1 MTKKQI
7 VNSVVAVSLSL
18 VFIGIILASIFLG
31 LFFGGVKPTVETARF
46 VAYITQGSFST
57 AEDLDNM
64 ELDKYTHLIFAFA
77 DISENGPYPTFY
89 DETSEGR
96 VEKDD
101 SAELRLLS
109 SYLDANYPSVTLAVG
124 FAHGAFCE
132 TSKDE
137 AKRKLFA
144 EGCKEWME
152 EYNLDGFDVDWEYP
166 DVGGCSTCC
175 RDHALLLAQM
185 RETLGEDAVLSAAIA
200 AWPAMI
206 SHLDVSSLNKS
217 LSFVNVMTYDYAMDN
232 HTPYDKTR
240 NSMYYA
246 HLAGFDKEK
255 LNVGLPYYGRSVES
269 DYWGYDGI
277 ADAIDSGELT
287 LVETDNE
294 SYAYNSEMRH
304 SFDTP
309 KMIYKKAKLVRM
321 CGYGGVFCWHLS
333 CDRDYELI
341 NAAYKA
347 IADEPWE

>member
-7 VNSVVAVSLSL
+7 VNSVVAVAMTL
-18 VFIGIILASIFLG
+18 VFIGIVLTAIFLG
-31 LFFGGVKPTVETARF
+31 LYFGGVKPTVETARF
-46 VAYITQGSFST
+46 VAYVTQGSFSS
-57 AEDLDNM
+57 AADLDDM
-64 ELDKYTHLIFAFA
+64 EFDKYTHVIFAFA
-77 DISENGPYPTFY
+77 DVSVNGPYPTFY
-89 DETSEGR
+89 DDTPDGR
-96 VEKDD
+96 IEKDD

-109 SYLDANYPSVTLAVG
+109 SYLSTKYPSIKLSVG
-124 FAHGAFCE
+124 FAHGSFCE

-137 AKRKLFA
+137 VKRKQFA
-144 EGCKEWME
+144 AGCKEWME
-152 EYNLDGFDVDWEYP
+152 EYELDGFDVDWEYP
-166 DVGGCSTCC
+166 DIDGCSTCC
-175 RDHALLLAQM
+175 RDHALLLKQM

-200 AWPAMI
+200 AWPSMI

-217 LSFVNVMTYDYAMDN
+217 LTFVNVMTYDYGMKN

-255 LNVGLPYYGRSVES
+255 LNVGLPYYGRSEQS
-269 DYWGYDGI
+269 DYWDYYKI
-277 ADAIDSGELT
+277 ADAIDNNELT

-294 SYAYNSEMRH
+294 SYAYNDKMFH
-304 SFDTP
+304 SFDTQ
-309 KMIYKKAKLVRM
+309 KMIYKKAKLVRT

-341 NAAYKA
+341 GAAYQA